1 MIKNPLL
8 FRAWTAEKKGSKWY
22 FNASARGM
30 EPEKGWKK
38 RLIYTYF
45 SLASPYG
52 ARRKSDIRICGHIA
66 GGSALT
72 AYLPCD
78 SMPEE
83 TALLVSFPFRGPS
96 ICSLSSYS
104 LISVI
109 RGELC

>member
-1 MIKNPLL
+1 
-8 FRAWTAEKKGSKWY
+8 
-22 FNASARGM
+22 M
-30 EPEKGWKK
+30 EPEKWRKR
-38 RLIYTYF
+38 RLISTYF
-45 SLASPYG
+45 SSASPYG
-52 ARRKSDIRICGHIA
+52 VRREFGIRICGYIV